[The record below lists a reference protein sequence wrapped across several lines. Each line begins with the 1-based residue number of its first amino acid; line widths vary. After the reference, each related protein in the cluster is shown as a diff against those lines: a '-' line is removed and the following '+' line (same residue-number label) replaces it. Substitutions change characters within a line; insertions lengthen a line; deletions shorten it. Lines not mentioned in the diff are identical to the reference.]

1 MLPDRSSVRVGLLIL
16 AALASSLLAIFL
28 IGEQN
33 HLFRPMNHY
42 TVRFANVG
50 GLQAGNPV
58 QLSGVTVG
66 RVEAIVLPERPTENL
81 LEVRILVD
89 RRYAQRIRRDSVAR
103 IQTLGLLGDK
113 FVALTSG
120 SGEAVAVA
128 NGGEIEAAPATNV
141 DRLIASGE
149 SAVENIV
156 TISSSL
162 ARLLERLEA
171 GDSVLGQLMAP
182 LPEDKKD
189 REVFD
194 TLYSLLDSVD
204 RVAVALDEGKSPIA
218 RLLLDERMG
227 ASLERSVLRFESL
240 LAAAEEGDGLAPALL
255 HDSELKQSFEASLAN
270 LELTSA
276 ELLELS
282 RRFEEGNGLL
292 RRLIEDDAY
301 AEKVLGQLE
310 GLVERLDGLTAD
322 IAEGDGTVGRLI
334 QDPEVYQAIN
344 DVIVGVNESRLL
356 RWLIRNRQKAGIEKR
371 YREAQ
376 DSDPPPTRDEH
387 P

>member
-1 MLPDRSSVRVGLLIL
+1 MLSDRSSVRVGLLIL
-16 AALASSLLAIFL
+16 AALASFLLAIFL

-33 HLFRPMNHY
+33 HLFRPMNRY
-42 TVRFANVG
+42 TVHFANVG

-66 RVEAIVLPERPTENL
+66 RVEAIVLPERPTEDQL
-81 LEVRILVD
+81 AVRILVD

-120 SGEAVAVA
+120 SGEAVVVE

-156 TISSSL
+156 AISASL
-162 ARLLERLEA
+162 ARLLERLET

-182 LPEDKKD
+182 LPEEARD
-189 REVFD
+189 RDVFD
-194 TLYSLLDSVD
+194 TLYNLLDSVD

-218 RLLLDERMG
+218 RLLLDEQMG
-227 ASLERSVLRFESL
+227 ASLERSLLRFEAL
-240 LAAAEEGDGLAPALL
+240 LIAAEEGDGLAPALL
-255 HDSELKQSFEASLAN
+255 HDGELKQSFESSLAN

-292 RRLIEDDAY
+292 KRLVEDEEY

-322 IAEGDGTVGRLI
+322 IAEGEGTVGRLI

-371 YREAQ
+371 YRETR
-376 DSDPPPTRDEH
+376 DSDPPTRDEH